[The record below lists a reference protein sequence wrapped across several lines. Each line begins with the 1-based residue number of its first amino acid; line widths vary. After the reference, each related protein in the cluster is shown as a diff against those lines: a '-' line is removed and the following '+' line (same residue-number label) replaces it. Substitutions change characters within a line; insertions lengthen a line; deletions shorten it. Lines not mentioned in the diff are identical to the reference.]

1 MASLTHAAHAHV
13 RRAEPQEIAPTDE
26 PSPLIVLGAG
36 ASFRSGVPTA
46 AEAVKRIARQVFAER
61 ELKNAR
67 PPERVKP
74 SKYESW
80 L

>member
-1 MASLTHAAHAHV
+1 MPMFAGPN
-13 RRAEPQEIAPTDE
+13 RRRLRPTDE